1 MKKLDLLQEALA
13 RKGTDVLDKGLPYV
27 NVLRAF
33 SSVLETCFGNEL
45 IPGYE
50 THIAQ
55 FKEVYLSSGMTVTP
69 KVFFLLISMSKYV
82 LFKFRPT

>member
-13 RKGTDVLDKGLPYV
+13 RKGSDVLDKGLPYV

-69 KVFFLLISMSKYV
+69 KVFFASINVKICV
-82 LFKFRPT
+82 I